1 MGVKFPLL
9 FMECLINF
17 IGLKDCGTPPESGL
31 YINNLPGIN
40 TEIVGAIADIE
51 EITHRGV
58 WSDVNKISARRF
70 QTDIM
75 GKLRQTYKLKRVR
88 QTIEFIPD
96 AGTSEPASVNYRG
109 LLLGFS
115 YQYFTFQA
123 FIISTVYLY
132 SDTAGA
138 STLKVFNR
146 QNVELYSEAVDVVQ
160 GLNAF
165 QVNQTFVSDRL
176 FIGFDFTN
184 IDGVSSDI
192 HSNVSSC
199 FCQIL
204 NEIFCDTCNPSFAGA
219 TKSGATITTTTANSH
234 GIGILG
240 SAGCDYAQIVCNN
253 KQIFTSAWL
262 YLLGNQLLIHL
273 LNADRLNK
281 YTTADV
287 QKYNEL
293 KDYYQVMYEKQ
304 LDEAVLGIEL
314 DAMDDCCIE
323 CSPLVK
329 SVQWLP

>member
-1 MGVKFPLL
+1 MD
-9 FMECLINF
+9 CLINF
-17 IGLKDCGTPPESGL
+17 IGVKDCGTVPESGI
-31 YINNLPGIN
+31 YINSLPGIN
-40 TEIVGAIADIE
+40 TEIINAISDNE

-58 WSDVNKISARRF
+58 WSDVNQVSASRF

-75 GKLRQTYKLKRVR
+75 GKLRKTYKLKRIR
-88 QTIEFIPD
+88 QTFEFIHSDETPEIGS
-96 AGTSEPASVNYRG
+96 AEYRG

-123 FIISTVYLY
+123 FNVSTVYLF

-146 QNVELYSEAVDVVQ
+146 QNVELYSLDVDVVQ

-165 QVNQTFVSDRL
+165 QVNKTFVSDRL

-184 IDGVSSDI
+184 IDGFSTDI

-219 TKSGATITTTTANSH
+219 TKSGATITTTTSNSH
-234 GIGILG
+234 GVGILG
-240 SAGCDYAQIVCNN
+240 SAGCDYSQIVCNN

-293 KDYYQVMYEKQ
+293 KDYYQVQYETQ
-304 LDEAVLGIEL
+304 LEEAVLGIEL

>member
-1 MGVKFPLL
+1 MPL
-9 FMECLINF
+9 FNIMDCLINY
-17 IGLKDCGTPPESGL
+17 IGVKDCGTVPESGI
-31 YINNLPGIN
+31 YINSLPGIN
-40 TEIVGAIADIE
+40 TEIINAISDSE

-58 WSDVNKISARRF
+58 WSDVNQVSARRF

-75 GKLRQTYKLKRVR
+75 GKLRKTYKLKRIR
-88 QTIEFIPD
+88 QTFEFIPEQ
-96 AGTSEPASVNYRG
+96 GTSEIGSAEYRG
-109 LLLGFS
+109 LLLGLY

-123 FIISTVYLY
+123 FNVSTVYLY
-132 SDTAGA
+132 SDTAGT

-146 QNVELYSEAVDVVQ
+146 QNVELYSQAVDVVE

-165 QVNQTFVSDRL
+165 QVNKTFVSDRL
-176 FIGFDFTN
+176 FVGFDFTN
-184 IDGVSSDI
+184 IDGFSSDI
-192 HSNVSSC
+192 TSNVSSC
-199 FCQIL
+199 FCQVL
-204 NEIFCDTCNPSFAGA
+204 QEVFCDTCNPSFGGA
-219 TKSGATITTTTANSH
+219 TKSGAVITNTSTNAH
-234 GIGILG
+234 GVGILG
-240 SAGCDYAQIVCNN
+240 SAGCDYSQIVCNQ

-293 KDYYQVMYEKQ
+293 KDYYQVQYETQ
-304 LDEAVLGIEL
+304 LEEAVLGIEL